1 MNLKDPTYLVVYM
14 FWTKLILVELGP
26 YITIA
31 ILNTALVT
39 FIKDWVT
46 KVTNLAGSNG
56 KKILPSSP

>member
-39 FIKDWVT
+39 FIKD
-46 KVTNLAGSNG
+46 
-56 KKILPSSP
+56 